1 MTHRRGDEL
10 GLGTCPD
17 DHRASGV
24 GLRAFGLIATPE
36 WLPGGAGLSWRVGD
50 AVLKPH
56 VSPDYQAWLGTD
68 LAGIN
73 QDGFRLPT
81 VLRTLDGAWVA
92 DGWGALTMIPGSPVS
107 GSQADWAIVLAAG
120 RALHD
125 ATAHLP
131 RPPLLEART
140 DAWARADRATWGS
153 HPIDVPADL
162 SDLVSRLSG
171 AFAPLGPDQLIHGD
185 LTTNVLVAKGT
196 SPGSSTLADWR
207 SPQYAEGIVVA
218 DAPAGTPHRQMHSL
232 GVHRSAVARFLHF

>member
-1 MTHRRGDEL
+1 MPSSSPTS
-10 GLGTCPD
+10 
-17 DHRASGV
+17 A
-24 GLRAFGLIATPE
+24 
-36 WLPGGAGLSWRVGD
+36 
-50 AVLKPH
+50 
-56 VSPDYQAWLGTD
+56 PDYQAWLGAD

-81 VLRTLDGAWVA
+81 VLRTLDGAWAA

-131 RPPLLEART
+131 RPPFLEART

-196 SPGSSTLADWR
+196 SPGIIDFSPYWR

-218 DAPAGTPHRQMHSL
+218 DALCWHAAPPDLHLSL
-232 GVHRSAVARFLHF
+232 GVPLSAVARGLHFRLLTSIEMNPRSVPAIRIREDVSRYRLVMDAIGL

>member
-1 MTHRRGDEL
+1 M
-10 GLGTCPD
+10 
-17 DHRASGV
+17 
-24 GLRAFGLIATPE
+24 
-36 WLPGGAGLSWRVGD
+36 
-50 AVLKPH
+50 
-56 VSPDYQAWLGTD
+56 
-68 LAGIN
+68 
-73 QDGFRLPT
+73 
-81 VLRTLDGAWVA
+81 A
-92 DGWGALTMIPGSPVS
+92 DGWGALTMIPWLPVS

-196 SPGSSTLADWR
+196 SPGVIDFSPYWR
-207 SPQYAEGIVVA
+207 SPHTRKESSW
-218 DAPAGTPHRQMHSL
+218 PTPSAGTPHRQTCT
-232 GVHRSAVARFLHF
+232 

>member
-1 MTHRRGDEL
+1 MMPSSSPTS
-10 GLGTCPD
+10 
-17 DHRASGV
+17 A
-24 GLRAFGLIATPE
+24 
-36 WLPGGAGLSWRVGD
+36 
-50 AVLKPH
+50 
-56 VSPDYQAWLGTD
+56 PDYQAWLGTD

-81 VLRTLDGAWVA
+81 VLRTLDGAWAA

-120 RALHD
+120 LASHD

-131 RPPLLEART
+131 RPPFLKART
-140 DAWARADRATWGS
+140 DAWARADRATVGL
-153 HPIDVPADL
+153 P
-162 SDLVSRLSG
+162 SDRCSGRSVRPGALRLSG

-196 SPGSSTLADWR
+196 SPGIIDFSPYWR

-218 DAPAGTPHRQMHSL
+218 DALCWHAAPPDLHLSL
-232 GVHRSAVARFLHF
+232 GVPLSAVARGLHFRLLTSIEMKPHARTG